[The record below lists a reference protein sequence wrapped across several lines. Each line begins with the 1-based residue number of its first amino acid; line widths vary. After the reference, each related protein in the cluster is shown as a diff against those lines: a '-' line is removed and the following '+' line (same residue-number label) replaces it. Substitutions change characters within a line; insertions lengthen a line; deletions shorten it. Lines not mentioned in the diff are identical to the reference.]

1 MKTILCILLIS
12 MSAVTIQAQEI
23 HVFEKENVFA
33 TSGIKLRAT
42 PSQTGQVIKIIPFGE
57 SFSVLENTEQAQSIE
72 WMDGTWI
79 KGQYQGLEGYIFD
92 GFTSSLPVPTLDFE
106 LTQEDLDLSYP
117 LLAWA
122 EYHFDPVRTN
132 DTVQTN
138 HAFVMTQ
145 HLENGIRVQREESD
159 YHFKVEV
166 IMPNTDISD
175 VFILLRSMLL
185 TKLERQAFNHSAV
198 YILNDKGWV
207 DQIKID
213 LDNPVEIKSL
223 ADGSVK
229 ISVVTFHEGCS
240 L

>member
-1 MKTILCILLIS
+1 
-12 MSAVTIQAQEI
+12 MSALTIQSQE
-23 HVFEKENVFA
+23 VFVLEKENVFA

-42 PSQTGQVIKIIPFGE
+42 PSQTGQVLKIIPFGE
-57 SFSVLENTEQAQSIE
+57 TVSVLESTGQVQSIE
-72 WMDGTWI
+72 WMDGKWI
-79 KGQYQGLEGYIFD
+79 KAQYQGSEGYIFD
-92 GFTSSLPVPTLDFE
+92 GFTSGLPVPTLDFE

-145 HLENGIRVQREESD
+145 FLENGIQLKREETD

-166 IMPNTDISD
+166 TMPNTDISD
-175 VFILLRSMLL
+175 VFMLLRSMLL
-185 TKLERQAFNHSAV
+185 TKLERQAFDHNAV
-198 YILNDKGWV
+198 YILDENGWV
-207 DQIKID
+207 GQIKID
-213 LDNPVEIKSL
+213 MENPVVIKL
-223 ADGSVK
+223 QPDGSVK

>member
-1 MKTILCILLIS
+1 
-12 MSAVTIQAQEI
+12 MSAVATQAQD
-23 HVFEKENVFA
+23 VVVLEKENVFA

-57 SFSVLENTEQAQSIE
+57 SISVLENTGQVQSIE
-72 WMDGTWI
+72 WMDGEWI
-79 KGQYQGLEGYIFD
+79 KAQYQGLEGYVFD
-92 GFTSSLPVPTLDFE
+92 GFTSRLPVPTLDFE
-106 LTQEDLDLSYP
+106 LTREDLDISYP
-117 LLAWA
+117 LLSWA

-145 HLENGIRVQREESD
+145 FLENGIRVKREESD

-166 IMPNTDISD
+166 TIPNTDISD
-175 VFILLRSMLL
+175 VFIVLRSMLL

-198 YILNDKGWV
+198 YILNEKGWV
-207 DQIKID
+207 DQIKVD
-213 LDNPVEIKSL
+213 LDNPLEIKAL
-223 ADGSVK
+223 EDGSVK

>member
-1 MKTILCILLIS
+1 
-12 MSAVTIQAQEI
+12 MSAVATQAQDVVVLEN
-23 HVFEKENVFA
+23 ENVFA

-57 SFSVLENTEQAQSIE
+57 SISVLENTGQVQSIE
-72 WMDGTWI
+72 WMDGEWI
-79 KGQYQGLEGYIFD
+79 KAQYQGLEGYVFD
-92 GFTSSLPVPTLDFE
+92 GFTSRLPVPTLDFE
-106 LTQEDLDLSYP
+106 LTREDLDISYP
-117 LLAWA
+117 LLSWA
-122 EYHFDPVRTN
+122 EYHFDPVRRN

-145 HLENGIRVQREESD
+145 FLENGIRVKREESD

-166 IMPNTDISD
+166 TIPNTDISD
-175 VFILLRSMLL
+175 VFIVLRSMLL

-198 YILNDKGWV
+198 YILNEKGWV
-207 DQIKID
+207 DQIKVD
-213 LDNPVEIKSL
+213 LDNPLEIKAL
-223 ADGSVK
+223 EDGSVK